1 MLAAL
6 SRCLIIHQTANYRDC
21 LVIVLVLILLNLNK
35 ICCFRVSLPFRQDI
49 NVLIVYW
56 RKVSNCL

>member
-6 SRCLIIHQTANYRDC
+6 SRSLIIHQTANYCDC
-21 LVIVLVLILLNLNK
+21 LVVVLVFILLNLNK
-35 ICCFRVSLPFRQDI
+35 IRCFRVSLPLRQDI